1 MRVKGIEK
9 LEYACYNTIRL
20 LINNQTHNDNLFAD
34 EGAVSP
40 LCDVIKKLYSFIE
53 FYHFFRI
60 KSTIRLLKSEN
71 FYGRREKMSYSENI
85 RNLREKYGYSQA
97 ELGRYAGVSQQAVDR
112 MERGIM
118 VPNAFT
124 AIEIARKLNTT
135 VEELICGQT
144 TAKQTDTDG
153 KENEE

>member
-1 MRVKGIEK
+1 
-9 LEYACYNTIRL
+9 
-20 LINNQTHNDNLFAD
+20 
-34 EGAVSP
+34 
-40 LCDVIKKLYSFIE
+40 
-53 FYHFFRI
+53 
-60 KSTIRLLKSEN
+60 
-71 FYGRREKMSYSENI
+71 MSYSENI

-144 TAKQTDTDG
+144 E
-153 KENEE
+153 ENEPATAEQLVDGQTGE

>member
-1 MRVKGIEK
+1 
-9 LEYACYNTIRL
+9 
-20 LINNQTHNDNLFAD
+20 
-34 EGAVSP
+34 
-40 LCDVIKKLYSFIE
+40 
-53 FYHFFRI
+53 
-60 KSTIRLLKSEN
+60 
-71 FYGRREKMSYSENI
+71 MSYSENI

-112 MERGIM
+112 MERGII

-135 VEELICGQT
+135 VEELMCRQT